1 MMEKIEEKE
10 VDLEEVG
17 FFKLGFFKREKG
29 EAYICISKKI
39 LRRWEDLGF
48 SVNDLFLH
56 VYMSPDGF
64 VGMIPVKPDNTI
76 RAIALRQRYLA
87 REKGGKGR

>member
-1 MMEKIEEKE
+1 
-10 VDLEEVG
+10 
-17 FFKLGFFKREKG
+17 
-29 EAYICISKKI
+29 
-39 LRRWEDLGF
+39 
-48 SVNDLFLH
+48 
-56 VYMSPDGF
+56 MSHDGF